1 MGARRAYSGAMLII
15 PPATPHDFQPDL
27 DAAAAIP
34 AISTILQ
41 VICRTTGLRYAAVAR
56 VTPERWVCLAAQ
68 DDLQFG
74 LTAGHELKVETTICH
89 EIRGHGREIAIDHVA
104 EEEAWKDHLTP
115 SLYGFQSYISVP
127 ILRADGSFFGTLCA
141 IDPHPNTLNNESV
154 LSMFRLFAQLIGH
167 ELELHDHLKAVER
180 ENQTLRHA
188 FDAGLGHD
196 MKNTL
201 AAMEAGTRLLARTPL
216 TDRAQLIVSEMEN
229 SARKLSRQISE
240 AMGTRG

>member
-1 MGARRAYSGAMLII
+1 MLII
-15 PPATPHDFQPDL
+15 PPTTPHDFQNDL

-41 VICRTTGLRYAAVAR
+41 VICRTTGLRYAALAR
-56 VTPERWVCLAAQ
+56 VTEDRWVCLAAQ

-74 LTAGHELKVETTICH
+74 LLPGFELKLQSTICH
-89 EIRGHGREIAIDHVA
+89 EIRSHGREVAIDHVA
-104 EEEAWKDHLTP
+104 EDEDWKGHHTP
-115 SLYGFQSYISVP
+115 ALYGFQSYISVP
-127 ILRADGSFFGTLCA
+127 VLRADGRFFGTLCA
-141 IDPHPNTLNNESV
+141 IDPNPGALNNESV
-154 LSMFRLFAQLIGH
+154 LGMFRLFAKLIAH
-167 ELELHDHLKAVER
+167 ELDIHEQMQAMER
-180 ENQTLRHA
+180 ENRALRHA

-229 SARKLSRQISE
+229 SATKLSRQISE
-240 AMGTRG
+240 AMTPVLPAR